1 MGRSS
6 GARELIDLF
15 FKIGLP
21 VLMIGVV
28 TLASHRFGP
37 AVGGILGAVPAKGG
51 PILLFLALEQDP
63 SFAAT
68 SAAAALGGAGGC
80 GVFCLV
86 YARVCGRVGWPVA
99 GLAAYGAFAVTWAV
113 MQAVSVWGL
122 AAAFVA
128 TVTVLLVSRRLLPEA
143 PAVSGRRATSASEL
157 PSRMIAGAA
166 MVVFVT
172 TVGPYFGATISGMLT
187 TIPTV
192 AAVMAL
198 FTHAQEGPDRT
209 IGVMRGMTH
218 GLLGFAAF
226 LTVVAATLVP
236 LGVVRAFALAAVAVV
251 AVQFIELRSALRA
264 RGATADVDA
273 ALDLPEAAE

>member
-1 MGRSS
+1 M
-6 GARELIDLF
+6 IDLF

-21 VLMIGVV
+21 VLMIGIV
-28 TLASHRFGP
+28 TLASHRYGP

-51 PILLFLALEQDP
+51 PILLFLALEQNT

-68 SAAAALGGAGGC
+68 SAAASLGGAAGC

-86 YARVCGRVGWPVA
+86 YALVCRRVSWPVA
-99 GLAAYGAFAVTWAV
+99 GTAAYGAFAVTWAV
-113 MQAVSVWGL
+113 MLPISAWGL
-122 AAAFVA
+122 APAFAA
-128 TVTVLLVSRRLLPEA
+128 TVAILLVSRRLLPTA
-143 PAVSGRRATSASEL
+143 PPMPRRATSASDL
-157 PSRMIAGAA
+157 PTRMVAGAA

-172 TVGPYFGATISGMLT
+172 TVGPIFGATISGMMT

-251 AVQFIELRSALRA
+251 AVQFVELRSALRA
-264 RGATADVDA
+264 RGPA
-273 ALDLPEAAE
+273 AEEVASEFALPEAAD